1 MTHRPISRMVHL
13 ATCGLVVGALV
24 AGVAG
29 CGKRARRTSDPAEAD
44 PAGLTGAAVDGELAA
59 KPGTLSVRVDVDRKK
74 KDGRPWDVGNGPPD
88 IALCATNDGE
98 TQCFPSG
105 ASMDDVRVPKCRDAY
120 HCVFSNLPLSLEDLE
135 LEVFDVDIAE
145 NDEIGSGKVT
155 RTSTRL
161 GQARIAIVGDGID
174 DKPFLADP
182 PRIAGLMGNPSGA
195 AGPGDAGKASR
206 TTSPRGVVTTVVELP
221 FCPHAVVETSKVKG
235 ATSFRC
241 ESWKGRWKKVGL
253 GQLDPLFTTQVTGP
267 SGAEEE
273 HRWFEVKDG
282 PLAGNFV
289 EATPTFWQVASL
301 AWVQS
306 EKLPEID
313 PWLCENR
320 TLPGYDRTKC
330 AASAAASAAAPSSK
344 PTARPQ

>member
-1 MTHRPISRMVHL
+1 MTHRPIFRLVHL
-13 ATCGLVVGALV
+13 ATGGLLVGALAV
-24 AGVAG
+24 GAAG
-29 CGKRARRTSDPAEAD
+29 CGKRTKRTSDAD
-44 PAGLTGAAVDGELAA
+44 GAGAPGLTSAVEDGDLTA
-59 KPGTLSVRVDVDRKK
+59 KPGTVSVRVTVDRKK
-74 KDGRPWDVGNGPPD
+74 KDGRPWDVGSGPPD

-105 ASMDDVRVPKCRDAY
+105 SSMDDVHVPKCRDAY
-120 HCVFSNLPLSLEDLE
+120 QCVFTNLPLSLEGLE
-135 LEVFDVDIAE
+135 LEIFDVDIAE
-145 NDEIGSGKVT
+145 NDDIGTGKVT
-155 RTSTRL
+155 RNTTRL
-161 GQARIAIVGDGID
+161 GAARIAIVGDGID
-174 DKPFLADP
+174 DKPFAADP
-182 PRIAGLMGNPSGA
+182 QRIAGLMASPAGAGGPS
-195 AGPGDAGKASR
+195 DAGKPAR
-206 TTSPRGVVTTVVELP
+206 TTTPRGVVTSPVDVA

-235 ATSFRC
+235 AASFRC

-253 GQLDPLFTTQVTGP
+253 GELDPLFTARTTGA
-267 SGAEEE
+267 SGESEE

-306 EKLPEID
+306 EKVPEID

-330 AASAAASAAAPSSK
+330 APSASAAPSAKPSGR
-344 PTARPQ
+344 AQ